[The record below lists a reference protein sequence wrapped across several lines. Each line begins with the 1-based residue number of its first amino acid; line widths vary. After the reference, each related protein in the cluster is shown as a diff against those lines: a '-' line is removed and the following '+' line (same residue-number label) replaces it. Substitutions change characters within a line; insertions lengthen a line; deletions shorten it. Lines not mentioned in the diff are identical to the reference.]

1 MRGNNCRICHYT
13 VSGIA
18 GSVLVV
24 YICGRSDSIGR
35 VVYALLLEQ
44 LLRAVERRTGLESVC
59 VQTSEIHR
67 QTAE

>member
-1 MRGNNCRICHYT
+1 MRGNNSRVYYYPF
-13 VSGIA
+13 SGFA
-18 GSVLVV
+18 GSILVV

-44 LLRAVERRTGLESVC
+44 LRRAEERRPGLESVC
-59 VQTSEIHR
+59 VQTSEIYS